1 MRNYTIQGAF
11 ELGIRKKSPKTSIY
25 SRSYWIRRSSRGY
38 RQVQFVLSFR
48 HRCGC
53 SEWSDAYSPVPFLT
67 VYFLLITET
76 FHIAQVKR
84 VLHTMYQVFCIESV
98 SWTQEQKQIILA
110 LGGLG
115 DGDETDYNIFR
126 AIRGARDEVCGA
138 KRWGGR
144 VWWSHSYQQYGSW
157 YGQICAATVKKEQIK
172 WFSFLKNVK
181 KN

>member
-84 VLHTMYQVFCIESV
+84 VLHTMYQVFCNRISV
-98 SWTQEQKQIILA
+98 L
-110 LGGLG
+110 
-115 DGDETDYNIFR
+115 NP
-126 AIRGARDEVCGA
+126 GA
-138 KRWGGR
+138 KANYPSSGRPGRRWVAKQTIIFFELFVEPAMRFAVQRGVVVGYGGR
-144 VWWSHSYQQYGSW
+144 ILTNNMALDMARFVRRP
-157 YGQICAATVKKEQIK
+157 
-172 WFSFLKNVK
+172 
-181 KN
+181 